1 MRITETM
8 RYENVLRD
16 IGRAQQR
23 VLKAQEQVATGKKVY
38 KPSDDPV
45 AASDILRINGE
56 KSEDVQYSRNLT
68 FARSKLQFTDAALD
82 SVEQMAERV
91 RTLGQLSFSDPDKA
105 TGYLTEIQGLR
116 DQMIAA
122 ANSAYAGR
130 FIFGGSQTT
139 QAPYV
144 KGPGGTVTYDG
155 NAQDMPMQISRTAKV
170 PTQIPGSD
178 LFTGTVDIFAVLDDL
193 ATAIQAK
200 DKDGIDAQLRNLETF
215 AESISLSRSKI
226 GGYLNLVTNVESD
239 LSAAKLSHETELTN
253 KEAVDLAAA
262 ITELTASQNGL
273 QATLA
278 VGAKIS
284 QVSILNYLT

>member
-8 RYENVLRD
+8 RYEKVLRD

-23 VLKAQEQVATGKKVY
+23 VLKAQEQVATGKKVN

-144 KGPGGTVTYDG
+144 KGPGGAVTYGG
-155 NAQDMPMQISRTAKV
+155 NAQDMPMQISRTVKV

-193 ATAIQAK
+193 ATAIQ
-200 DKDGIDAQLRNLETF
+200 GQ
-215 AESISLSRSKI
+215 
-226 GGYLNLVTNVESD
+226 G
-239 LSAAKLSHETELTN
+239 
-253 KEAVDLAAA
+253 
-262 ITELTASQNGL
+262 
-273 QATLA
+273 
-278 VGAKIS
+278 
-284 QVSILNYLT
+284 